1 MARVVA
7 AYGAKKRSRLSMEQ
21 KRNMRGSLF
30 VLPWAIGL
38 GVFFI
43 YPMITSFIISMSDL
57 TVLPKG
63 QGFTLAWVGIKNYMK
78 CFVEDAYFIEYFR
91 KALTDMATDLPFIIL
106 FALFIAVLLNKPF
119 KGRGFLRSIFF
130 LPVVATSGV
139 MVYALT
145 LTLGNSTLQSST
157 SGSTTTAMIM
167 LSNLNIKELLKGVIT
182 NPKLLNGLINIMD
195 RAFLIMWS
203 SGVQILIFLAG
214 LQSISG
220 SIYESAKVDGA
231 TEWEMFWKITV
242 PMIMPILQ
250 VNVVYTIAD
259 SFTDYNNKLLQYV
272 NTKMFGTIDYGLGS
286 AMAWVYFLISF
297 VILLVLLG
305 IVRLMTNSYFKD

>member
-1 MARVVA
+1 
-7 AYGAKKRSRLSMEQ
+7 
-21 KRNMRGSLF
+21 
-30 VLPWAIGL
+30 
-38 GVFFI
+38 
-43 YPMITSFIISMSDL
+43 
-57 TVLPKG
+57 
-63 QGFTLAWVGIKNYMK
+63 
-78 CFVEDAYFIEYFR
+78 
-91 KALTDMATDLPFIIL
+91 
-106 FALFIAVLLNKPF
+106 
-119 KGRGFLRSIFF
+119 
-130 LPVVATSGV
+130 
-139 MVYALT
+139 
-145 LTLGNSTLQSST
+145 
-157 SGSTTTAMIM
+157 MIM
-167 LSNLNIKELLKGVIT
+167 LSNLNIKALLREVIT
-182 NPKLLNGLINIMD
+182 NQKILNSLINIMD

-220 SIYESAKVDGA
+220 SIYESAKVDRA

-286 AMAWVYFLISF
+286 AMAWIYFLISF